1 MEHMENSV
9 KSEVDLESD
18 SEPKLEIAEDHHQH
32 HHGHHHHNG
41 LFTFFVY
48 NFCLHFLFTF
58 TEFVY
63 IFCLLFSGHHA
74 HHAHHHVV
82 VNGGLN
88 NHMNNTDAVES
99 LLMLGRQPVVS
110 TER

>member
-48 NFCLHFLFTF
+48 I
-58 TEFVY
+58 Y
-63 IFCLLFSGHHA
+63 
-74 HHAHHHVV
+74 
-82 VNGGLN
+82 
-88 NHMNNTDAVES
+88 
-99 LLMLGRQPVVS
+99 
-110 TER
+110 